1 VTNYFSLELKFK
13 KKRRD
18 EEQNKKDIIQRK
30 IYTNF
35 SNYLEK
41 KSKVF
46 PTPTFFKN
54 EFDHYE
60 ISRYELK
67 HFFSF
72 VLRNTIDINRNTNY
86 QNHQIE

>member
-1 VTNYFSLELKFK
+1 MTNYFSLELKFK
-13 KKRRD
+13 KAD

-30 IYTNF
+30 NYTNF
-35 SNYLEK
+35 SDYLEK

-60 ISRYELK
+60 ISRY
-67 HFFSF
+67 
-72 VLRNTIDINRNTNY
+72 
-86 QNHQIE
+86 

>member
-13 KKRRD
+13 KAD

-30 IYTNF
+30 NYTNF
-35 SNYLEK
+35 SDYLEK

-60 ISRYELK
+60 ISRY
-67 HFFSF
+67 
-72 VLRNTIDINRNTNY
+72 
-86 QNHQIE
+86 